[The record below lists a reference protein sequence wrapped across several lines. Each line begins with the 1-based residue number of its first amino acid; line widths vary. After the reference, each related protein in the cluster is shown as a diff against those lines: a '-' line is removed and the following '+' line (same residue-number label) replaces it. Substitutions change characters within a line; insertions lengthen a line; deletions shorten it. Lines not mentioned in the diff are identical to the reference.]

1 MKVIIILSTKEKV
14 LVGTFS
20 KHCATS
26 PESFMRSLDSSR
38 GRSGLIF
45 LFAVFG
51 VVQTNLLRRRSVQ
64 QDNLIDY
71 LLNVIATNKNIY
83 PTFLLN

>member
-1 MKVIIILSTKEKV
+1 MKALVGVFKKEKT
-14 LVGTFS
+14 LVGAFTW
-20 KHCATS
+20 KCATS
-26 PESFMRSLDSSR
+26 RESAHCTVAGGDQGLSL
-38 GRSGLIF
+38 F
-45 LFAVFG
+45 FAVFG

-64 QDNLIDY
+64 RDNLIDY